1 MAKSWSSSGVDVH
14 LDWNPDTGRA
24 GLAEAF
30 RLAIRAGRLPQGA
43 VLPSTRAL
51 AADLGIARGTVTRV
65 YTDLAAEGYLR
76 TRQGA
81 PTTVATAPTAAT
93 ATTAATAATA
103 AMPAPAA
110 APEQPEP
117 RWSLLPGQP
126 NLSMFPRG
134 EWLSATRRV
143 LQHAPSSVFGYLEE
157 RGVEQL
163 RHALARYL
171 ARSRGVVAEPER
183 IVVCAGYSHA
193 VSLLCTALRGLGESS
208 VAFEDPSLWVF
219 RELATAAGLAVDPV
233 AVDDDGLVVSELD
246 SSAVVVTPAHQY
258 PLGVTLAPHR
268 RAQLA
273 RWARD
278 RDAVVIEDDYDGEF
292 RFDRRPIGAVQALAP
307 EHIVYA
313 GTASKTLAPGLR
325 LGWLVL
331 PSRLVEP
338 VRAVLA
344 DSGWR
349 APVLQQLVLADLLD
363 SGAYDRHVR
372 RCRAS
377 YRRRRDRLLARLP
390 PLLSPRGISAGVQL
404 LLMLPASG
412 PDEQAV
418 LAAAQR
424 HSLALQ
430 PLSPHWIDH
439 HRERGAGILVGYA
452 TPAEHA
458 FGPTVRA
465 LLDTLTDAGL

>member
-1 MAKSWSSSGVDVH
+1 MGKSWSSSGVDVH
-14 LDWNPDTGRA
+14 LDWDPDTGRA
-24 GLAEAF
+24 GLAEAL
-30 RLAIRAGRLPQGA
+30 RLAIRAGRLPRGA
-43 VLPSTRAL
+43 MLPSTRAL

-81 PTTVATAPTAAT
+81 PTTVATA
-93 ATTAATAATA
+93 ATAATS
-103 AMPAPAA
+103 PPSVPPAA
-110 APEQPEP
+110 PKQSAP

-143 LQHAPSSVFGYLEE
+143 LQHAPSSMFGYLEE

-171 ARSRGVVAEPER
+171 TRSRGVVAEPER
-183 IVVCAGYSHA
+183 IVVCGGYSHA
-193 VSLLCTALRGLGESS
+193 ISLLCTTLRELGESS
-208 VAFEDPSLWVF
+208 IAFEDPSLWVF
-219 RELATAAGLAVDPV
+219 RDLAAAAGLGVDPV

-268 RAQLA
+268 RADLA

-331 PSRLVEP
+331 PSGLVEP

-344 DSGWR
+344 RSGWR
-349 APVLQQLVLADLLD
+349 APVLQQLVLADLLE

-377 YRRRRDRLLARLP
+377 YRRRRDQLLARLP
-390 PLLSPRGISAGVQL
+390 PQLSPRGISAGVQL
-404 LLMLPASG
+404 LLMLPESG

-418 LAAAQR
+418 LAAAHR

-430 PLSPHWIDH
+430 PLGPHWIGNQQ
-439 HRERGAGILVGYA
+439 RGAGILVGYA